1 VAARVVVLTCVLLF
15 RLEFTDLSWGLLAL
29 LIFVFVDTTVWFVL
43 LLPSV
48 ADKVAEVLLDDAPT
62 LDPDLVP
69 EEPVY
74 LLDNVLYEVLLLTG
88 VV

>member
-1 VAARVVVLTCVLLF
+1 M
-15 RLEFTDLSWGLLAL
+15 
-29 LIFVFVDTTVWFVL
+29 LIFVFDDTTVWFVL

-48 ADKVAEVLLDDAPT
+48 ADKVAEVLLEDVPMV
-62 LDPDLVP
+62 DPDLVP

-74 LLDNVLYEVLLLTG
+74 LLDSVLYVVLLLTG